1 MAILTWLTLWLAA
14 LVVSVILGP
23 VVRVAYSLQRAHCVQ
38 SLCFVRLKFVARS
51 AAPLHHQVLS
61 QLFTWLLHRFMP
73 RSVRQRT
80 SQSRQAQGVVVHSLA

>member
-23 VVRVAYSLQRAHCVQ
+23 VVRVAYSLQCAHGVQ
-38 SLCFVRLKFVARS
+38 SLCFVRLIVARS
-51 AAPLHHQVLS
+51 APWHHQVLS

-80 SQSRQAQGVVVHSLA
+80 SQSRQAQGVVVHSSA